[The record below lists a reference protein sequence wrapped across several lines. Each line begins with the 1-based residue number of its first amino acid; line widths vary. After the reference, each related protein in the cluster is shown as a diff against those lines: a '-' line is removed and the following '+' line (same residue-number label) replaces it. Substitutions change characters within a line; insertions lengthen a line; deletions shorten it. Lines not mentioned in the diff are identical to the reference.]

1 MAKLDVSG
9 LISGLN
15 TVLKGLQ
22 DIAPVA
28 EKLGMP
34 AVVANAATIAIAATG
49 AIQNILER
57 GAAEKDALA
66 TSDEA
71 KLRGMLADIQAVND
85 RLAGTIAGD
94 AEAGA
99 NEGSGEAPTG
109 GGDGS

>member
-1 MAKLDVSG
+1 MAKQLDVSG

-15 TVLKGLQ
+15 TVLKGLH

-28 EKLGMP
+28 EKLDMP

-57 GAAEKDALA
+57 AAAEKDAIS
-66 TSDEA
+66 TGDEA
-71 KLRGMLADIQAVND
+71 RLRGMLADIQAVND

-94 AEAGA
+94 RGR
-99 NEGSGEAPTG
+99 GQQ
-109 GGDGS
+109 